1 LREAVLAT
9 ARNGCFSGDMA
20 PLGLLATGQHVQ
32 NDGYMSQLAQ
42 LGVDVFNCDGD
53 MLVPA
58 WSPVNMQSTLF
69 VRISPTRARAVDLP
83 VNSEKFA
90 HDIKRAMLVLESDIQ
105 HLENQKQ
112 EVVVQLIALTAGIA
126 HVPVGV
132 TCSFCFFTI

>member
-1 LREAVLAT
+1 MVFFFSQFQFGKFLTRRCFFAARGRALLNEPANLREAVLAT

-58 WSPVNMQSTLF
+58 WSP
-69 VRISPTRARAVDLP
+69 
-83 VNSEKFA
+83 
-90 HDIKRAMLVLESDIQ
+90 
-105 HLENQKQ
+105 
-112 EVVVQLIALTAGIA
+112 
-126 HVPVGV
+126 
-132 TCSFCFFTI
+132 